1 MKTMKRIVTIGGG
14 TGTFTVLG
22 ALKNAPVHL
31 SAIVSM
37 ADDGGSTG
45 ILRDSYG
52 VLPPGDI
59 RRALV
64 ALSEESEAM
73 RELFNYRF
81 GKGDL
86 RGHSF
91 GNIFLS
97 ALEKVTGNF
106 GAAVSE
112 ASRILRIKGD
122 VIPVTLDNVRLFARL
137 VDGRVI
143 RGETNIDIPR
153 VKHRPAIAD
162 IWLTPNARLNPE
174 ARQAIRKADL
184 IVIGPGDIYTSIIP
198 NLLVRGLAQ
207 ELRNT
212 KARVAYL
219 CNLTTKAGET
229 DGFTAR
235 DFLETMERY
244 LGKKVLDYAV
254 FNNRKIPGAIARR
267 YTREGASV
275 VVPPGETTWHG
286 ATIVT
291 ADLLD
296 ARSKKFVRHGPP
308 EKLERLLLSLLA
320 K

>member
-162 IWLTPNARLNPE
+162 IWLTPKRAS
-174 ARQAIRKADL
+174 IRKLAKRSATADL
-184 IVIGPGDIYTSIIP
+184 MSSVLEIFIRASSPISWCAAS
-198 NLLVRGLAQ
+198 R
-207 ELRNT
+207 RNSQHQS
-212 KARVAYL
+212 AVAYL

-229 DGFTAR
+229 DDFTRATSWR
-235 DFLETMERY
+235 QWSAISEKMFWTMPY
-244 LGKKVLDYAV
+244 LTIGKFRMRL
-254 FNNRKIPGAIARR
+254 RGAIRAKAR
-267 YTREGASV
+267 SV
-275 VVPPGETTWHG
+275 VVPPRRNHMAWRDDRYRQTC
-286 ATIVT
+286 
-291 ADLLD
+291 
-296 ARSKKFVRHGPP
+296 
-308 EKLERLLLSLLA
+308 
-320 K
+320 